1 MQYRKNKSG
10 EDISLLGFG
19 CMRFTTKAGRIDL
32 DKAEKEIL
40 AAYNAGVNYFD
51 TAYVYSGSEAA
62 LGEILERNHLR
73 QKINIA
79 TKLPQY
85 LISSIAAVERCFN
98 EELSRLRTDYIDY
111 YLMHYLTDY
120 AQWER
125 LKSIGIEDWIAQKKA
140 EGKIKNIGF
149 SFHGT
154 TEMFKKILDDYDWEI
169 CLVQYNYLDKVSQVG
184 EAGVKAA
191 AAKGLPVIIME
202 PLRGGKLVNLL
213 PESAKKMIASN
224 PRGWSPAEWGFRW
237 LYNQKEVTCVLS
249 GMNSL
254 EMVEENCRVADQS
267 TVNHFTDD
275 DFAFID
281 KIIAEIKRTEK
292 VGCTSC
298 RYCMPCPK
306 GIDIPGIFRGWN
318 LMYSESKYSG
328 MFDYFQNTALR
339 RESAFASECIGCG
352 KCEKHCPQNI
362 PIREMLKKA
371 DKALSPWYIKPIIRG
386 AKWFMLRGKKKQIF
400 SNLVHC
406 QKVYLIVI
414 IKKVFLNLQNANSEI
429 KYCYR
434 IKEI

>member
-10 EDISLLGFG
+10 QDISLLGYG

-51 TAYVYSGSEAA
+51 TAYMYSGSEAA
-62 LGEILERNHLR
+62 LGEILERNQLR

-85 LISSIAAVERCFN
+85 LIPNKAAVERCFN

-111 YLMHYLTDY
+111 YLMHFLTDY

-125 LKSIGIEDWIAQKKA
+125 LKKIGIEDWIAQKKA

-154 TEMFKKILDDYDWEI
+154 TEMFKKILDDYDWDI
-169 CLVQYNYLDKVSQVG
+169 CMVQYNYLDKVSQAG

-191 AAKGLPVIIME
+191 AAKGLPVVIME
-202 PLRGGKLVNLL
+202 PLRGGKLVNYL
-213 PESAKKMIASN
+213 PESAKKMIAAN
-224 PRGWSPAEWGFRW
+224 PHGWSPAEWGFRW
-237 LYNQKEVTCVLS
+237 LYNQSEITCVLS
-249 GMNSL
+249 GMNSI
-254 EMVEENCRVADQS
+254 EMVEENCRVAAQA
-267 TVNHFTDD
+267 TAGHFTAD

-281 KIIAEIKRTEK
+281 KIIGEIKRTEK
-292 VGCTSC
+292 VGCTGC

-306 GIDIPGIFRGWN
+306 GIDIPGIFHGWN
-318 LMYSESKYSG
+318 LMYSESKSSG
-328 MFDYFQNTALR
+328 MFDYYQNTAMR
-339 RESAFASECIGCG
+339 RNSAFASECIGCG
-352 KCEKHCPQNI
+352 KCENHCPQNI

-371 DKALSPWYIKPIIRG
+371 DKDLRPWFIKPFLVL
-386 AKWFMLRGKKKQIF
+386 AKSFMLRSKKNK
-400 SNLVHC
+400 S
-406 QKVYLIVI
+406 
-414 IKKVFLNLQNANSEI
+414 S
-429 KYCYR
+429 
-434 IKEI
+434 